1 MLVEL
6 FTSEGCSSCPPADRM
21 IADLLESEEVDVA
34 AVAFH
39 VDYWNY
45 LGWADRFSSAAW
57 SDRQQRYASAFS
69 TSRVYT
75 PQVLVDGRDHR
86 VGARGNAALTAIRA
100 AAERAP
106 SAELSATAA
115 RDGRSIEV
123 QLEAKPAD
131 PDDDAVVIVALVAK
145 TAQTDV
151 PRGENAGRNL
161 RHVAPALDL
170 AEACRLRDAADGCSA
185 KLKVPRKL
193 ADEVGDDVE
202 VVAFVQSPTTMAV
215 GQSVRVEL

>member
-1 MLVEL
+1 MV
-6 FTSEGCSSCPPADRM
+6 
-21 IADLLESEEVDVA
+21 ADLLEADDVDVTV
-34 AVAFH
+34 VAFH

-75 PQVLVDGRDHR
+75 PQVLVDGRDDR
-86 VGARGNAALTAIRA
+86 VGSRGKAALEAIRA

-115 RDGRSIEV
+115 REGRSV
-123 QLEAKPAD
+123 SVTVAATPVD
-131 PDDDAVVIVALVAK
+131 PEDDAVVMVALVASD
-145 TAQTDV
+145 AHTDV

-161 RHVAPALDL
+161 EHVAPALDL
-170 AEACRLRDAADGCSA
+170 AEACRVRDAAAGCRA
-185 KLKVPRKL
+185 TLEVPRRL

-215 GQSVRVEL
+215 GNSLRVAL